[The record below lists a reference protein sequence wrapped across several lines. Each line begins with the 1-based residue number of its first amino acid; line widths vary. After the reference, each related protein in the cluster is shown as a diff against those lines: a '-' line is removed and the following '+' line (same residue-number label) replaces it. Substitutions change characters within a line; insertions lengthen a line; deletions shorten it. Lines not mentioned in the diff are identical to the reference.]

1 VKNNNNFLDGKD
13 KEDAFSC
20 EVKPQ
25 KAFLVI
31 ILKNDDTEE
40 SSSNRVE
47 ELNSLAYTMG
57 VTVVDSILIKIRK
70 ENSATLIGSGKVQE
84 LQDIVD
90 NKDIDLFIFDNDL
103 SPRIQRNL
111 EEVLDICVID
121 RTEVI
126 LQIFADRAATRE
138 ATLQVELARLEYS
151 LPRLTRKWTNL
162 SRQRG
167 GAKGNKGG
175 GEKQL
180 ELDRRLVQNKITQ
193 TKLELETV
201 KKIRD
206 NQRKNR
212 IDQNIPTVAIIGYT
226 NSGKSSLLKKLSNSD
241 IYVQNQLFATLDT
254 TSKKIKMP
262 SGREMIFTD
271 TVGFVSNLPHTLI
284 DAFKSTLEEATWAD
298 VVLIISDAAHSDLEK
313 CYETTIETL
322 EGLDCQDKPTVVALN
337 KMDTP
342 LDSFVEG
349 RMKNLVKGPF
359 VKISVKEDKGIEELL
374 KAIEEKYYETT
385 NEVDFVFPSDRHDL
399 VAYIIRNGLIESIEY
414 EEEKINVKARIE
426 PVFIGRVK
434 EFATNYQ
441 EKVKIKKWTKDKV

>member
-1 VKNNNNFLDGKD
+1 MKNNNNFPYGTESIDT
-13 KEDAFSC
+13 FSC
-20 EVKPQ
+20 EIKPQ
-25 KAFLVI
+25 KAFLVV
-31 ILKNDDTEE
+31 ILDNNDSKE
-40 SSSNRVE
+40 SSNNRIE
-47 ELNSLAYTMG
+47 ELTSLSSTMG
-57 VTVVDSILIKIRK
+57 VTVIDSLTIKIRK

-84 LQDIVD
+84 LKELMDSL
-90 NKDIDLFIFDNDL
+90 DIDLFIFDNDL

-111 EEVLDICVID
+111 EEALDICVID

-126 LQIFADRAATRE
+126 LQIFADRAATKE
-138 ATLQVELARLEYS
+138 ASLQVELARLEYS

-193 TKLELETV
+193 TKSELRIV

-212 IDQNIPTVAIIGYT
+212 IDQNIPSVAIVGYT

-284 DAFKSTLEEATWAD
+284 DAFKSTLEEASWAD
-298 VVLIISDAAHSDLEK
+298 VILIICDASHSDLEK
-313 CYETTIETL
+313 CYDTTIETL
-322 EGLDCQDKPTVVALN
+322 KSLNCEDKPTIVALN
-337 KMDTP
+337 KMDSP
-342 LDSFVEG
+342 LDIFVEG
-349 RMKNLVKGPF
+349 RMENLVKSPYS
-359 VKISVKEDKGIEELL
+359 KISVKENMGINELL
-374 KAIEEKYYETT
+374 ENIEKKYYETT
-385 NEVDFVFPSDRHDL
+385 NRINFSFPTDRYDL
-399 VAYIIRNGLIESIEY
+399 VAYIIRHGLIESIDY
-414 EEEKINVKARIE
+414 EETQIIVKARIE

-434 EFATNYQ
+434 QFATNYH
-441 EKVKIKKWTKDKV
+441 EKKKTRTWTKGSI

>member
-1 VKNNNNFLDGKD
+1 VKNNNNFLDGTIE
-13 KEDAFSC
+13 EDVFSC
-20 EVKPQ
+20 DVKPQ

-31 ILKNDDTEE
+31 ILNSDDTEE
-40 SSSNRVE
+40 SSRNRVE
-47 ELNSLAYTMG
+47 ELTSLALTMG
-57 VTVVDSILIKIRK
+57 VTVVDSTLIKIRK

-84 LQDIVD
+84 LKEIVD
-90 NKDIDLFIFDNDL
+90 NTEIDLFIFDNDL

-111 EEVLDICVID
+111 EETLDICVID

-175 GEKQL
+175 GETQL

-193 TKLELETV
+193 TKSELETV
-201 KKIRD
+201 KKVRD

-212 IDQNIPTVAIIGYT
+212 IDQNIPSVAIIGYT

-298 VVLIISDAAHSDLEK
+298 VVLIISDASHGDLEK

-322 EGLDCQDKPTVVALN
+322 KSLDCDDKPTVVALN
-337 KMDTP
+337 KMDSP
-342 LDSFVEG
+342 LDMFVEG
-349 RMKNLVKGPF
+349 RMKNLVNGPF
-359 VKISVKEDKGIEELL
+359 VKISVKENQGIEELL
-374 KAIEEKYYETT
+374 KVIEDKYYETT
-385 NEVDFVFPSDRHDL
+385 NSVDFIFPPDRHDL
-399 VAYIIRNGLIESIEY
+399 IAYLIRNGLIETIEY
-414 EEEKINVKARIE
+414 EEERIVVSARIE
-426 PVFIGRVK
+426 PVFMGRVK
-434 EFATNYQ
+434 EFATNYK
-441 EKVKIKKWTKDKV
+441 EKKKVLKWPENKI

>member
-1 VKNNNNFLDGKD
+1 MKNNNKFLKGTDE
-13 KEDAFSC
+13 EDVFSC
-20 EVKPQ
+20 EVKQ
-25 KAFLVI
+25 QRAFLVI

-47 ELNSLAYTMG
+47 ELTSLSETMG
-57 VTVVDSILIKIRK
+57 VSVIDSTLVKIRK
-70 ENSATLIGSGKVQE
+70 ENSSTLIGSGKVQE
-84 LQDIVD
+84 LKEIVD
-90 NKDIDLFIFDNDL
+90 AMDIDLFIFDNDL

-111 EEVLDICVID
+111 ETILDICVID

-138 ATLQVELARLEYS
+138 ASLQVELARLEYS

-193 TKLELETV
+193 TKSELETV
-201 KKIRD
+201 KRIRD

-212 IDQNIPTVAIIGYT
+212 LDQNIPSVAIIGYT

-262 SGREMIFTD
+262 SGRKMIFTD

-298 VVLIISDAAHSDLEK
+298 VVLIISDASHSDLEK

-322 EGLDCQDKPTVVALN
+322 KALDCQDKPTVVALN
-337 KMDTP
+337 KMDAP
-342 LDSFVEG
+342 LDIFVES
-349 RMKNLVKGPF
+349 RMENLVKGPF
-359 VKISVKEDKGIEELL
+359 VKISVKENKGIEDLL
-374 KAIEEKYYETT
+374 KAIEDKYYETT
-385 NEVDFVFPSDRHDL
+385 NEIDFIFPSDRHDL
-399 VAYIIRNGLIESIEY
+399 VAYLIRNGLIESINY
-414 EEEKINVKARIE
+414 EEEKIEVKARIE
-426 PVFIGRVK
+426 PVFMGRVK
-434 EFATNYQ
+434 EFATNYH
-441 EKVKIKKWTKDKV
+441 EKKKIRKWVRPE

>member
-1 VKNNNNFLDGKD
+1 MKNNNNFLNGIEE
-13 KEDAFSC
+13 EDVFSC
-20 EVKPQ
+20 DVKPQ
-25 KAFLVI
+25 RAFLVI
-31 ILKNDDTEE
+31 ILNNDDNEE
-40 SSSNRVE
+40 SSKNRVE
-47 ELNSLAYTMG
+47 ELNSLASTMG
-57 VTVVDSILIKIRK
+57 VTVIGSTFIKIRK

-84 LQDIVD
+84 LKDLVD
-90 NKDIDLFIFDNDL
+90 NTEIDLFIFDNDL

-111 EEVLDICVID
+111 ESTLDICIID

-126 LQIFADRAATRE
+126 LQIFADRAATKE
-138 ATLQVELARLEYS
+138 ASLQVELARLEYS

-193 TKLELETV
+193 TKSELETV

-212 IDQNIPTVAIIGYT
+212 LDQNIPTVAIIGYT

-284 DAFKSTLEEATWAD
+284 DAFKSTLEEASWAD
-298 VVLIISDAAHSDLEK
+298 VVLIISDASHSDLEK
-313 CYETTIETL
+313 CYSTTIETL
-322 EGLDCQDKPTVVALN
+322 KSLDCQDKPTVVALN
-337 KMDTP
+337 KMDCP
-342 LDSFVEG
+342 LDMFVES
-349 RMKNLVKGPF
+349 RMKNLVDGPF
-359 VKISVKEDKGIEELL
+359 VKISVKDSIGIDELL
-374 KAIEEKYYETT
+374 KSVEDKYYEST
-385 NEVDFVFPSDRHDL
+385 NTVEFIFPSDRHDL
-399 VAYIIRNGLIESIEY
+399 IAYIIRNGLIETIDY
-414 EEEKINVKARIE
+414 KEKSINVTARIE
-426 PVFIGRVK
+426 PVFMGRIK
-434 EFATNYQ
+434 EFATNYR
-441 EKVKIKKWTKDKV
+441 EKKKVLKWVDGDN